1 MNNCHTHPASD
12 VIFRD
17 ERKNNGKKIIAQKR
31 RNNQMKTTLKRIYDF
46 TYPQGARHLKDCSE
60 AQSAQQKK
68 SAKRHCL
75 I

>member
-1 MNNCHTHPASD
+1 
-12 VIFRD
+12 
-17 ERKNNGKKIIAQKR
+17 
-31 RNNQMKTTLKRIYDF
+31 MKTTLKRIYDF

-68 SAKRHCL
+68 SVKRHGL